1 MYALGF
7 YHEHCRPD
15 RDNYWTVT
23 AKEILEK
30 INHALS
36 LGCYSGGRH
45 IQAKPVTE
53 RTNAIGQRVKL
64 SAYDINALN
73 ALYPSSSYLPLRRS
87 LKMKDGFYFQ
97 IFEIIS
103 INNHTLNIEY
113 RYAFFGHVGVRRS
126 KPGFFVEFSGAYSL
140 DAYNHGILTANFS
153 GCVNFGREK
162 LAWLFDYLD
171 AWEYDRFSVL

>member
-36 LGCYSGGRH
+36 LGCYSGGRR
-45 IQAKPVTE
+45 IQAKPGTE
-53 RTNAIGQRVKL
+53 RTNAIVP
-64 SAYDINALN
+64 YDINALN

-87 LKMKDGFYFQ
+87 LKMKAEGRFRKEEVDG
-97 IFEIIS
+97 
-103 INNHTLNIEY
+103 
-113 RYAFFGHVGVRRS
+113 
-126 KPGFFVEFSGAYSL
+126 
-140 DAYNHGILTANFS
+140 GI
-153 GCVNFGREK
+153 RER
-162 LAWLFDYLD
+162 
-171 AWEYDRFSVL
+171 E